1 MIKLLQEEFGINP
14 AIQGKVLLSIGVILV
29 FWFLRY
35 LLLKIVWRQTE
46 DARSRYLWKRG
57 ISITITLTAIV
68 LISSIWISAFQE
80 FGAFLGLVSAGL
92 AIALRDPLTN
102 IAGWFFI
109 TTRTPFQVGD
119 RVQIDTHTGD
129 VVDIRLFQF
138 TLLEVGNW
146 VDADQSTGRV
156 IHIPNSIVFSKAQA
170 NYSKG
175 FRYIWNEIPVMVTFE
190 SDWKAA
196 KDILQTIGHKTSDA
210 LSKPA
215 KQRIRE
221 ATKKYL
227 ITYTHL
233 TPIVYTSVKESGVLL
248 TLRYL
253 CNPKKRR
260 SSEHSIWEYIL
271 EEFGKNKN
279 IDFAYPTTRFYNRDQ
294 GTPPDPT

>member
-1 MIKLLQEEFGINP
+1 MLELIREQFGISHVN
-14 AIQGKVLLSIGVILV
+14 QGKILLSLAIAM
-29 FWFLRY
+29 FLWLTRF
-35 LLLKIVWRQTE
+35 LLLRLVWRQTE

-57 ISITITLTAIV
+57 ISITITLTAII
-68 LISSIWISAFQE
+68 LISSIWISAFQK
-80 FGAFLGLVSAGL
+80 FGAFLGLLSAGL

-102 IAGWFFI
+102 IAGWLFI
-109 TTRTPFQVGD
+109 STRSPFQVGD
-119 RVQIDTHTGD
+119 RIQIDSHVGD
-129 VVDIRLFQF
+129 VIDIRLFQF
-138 TLLEVGNW
+138 TILEVGNW
-146 VDADQSTGRV
+146 VEADQSTGRI
-156 IHIPNSIVFSKAQA
+156 IHMPNSIVFSKPQA

-175 FRYIWNEIPVMVTFE
+175 FRYIWNEIRVLVTFE

-196 KDILQTIGHKTSDA
+196 KSILAEIGHKTSNA

-233 TPIVYTSVKESGVLL
+233 TPFVYTSVKDNGVML

-271 EEFGKNKN
+271 EEFNKNKN
-279 IDFAYPTTRFYNRDQ
+279 IDFAYPTTRFYNQ
-294 GTPPDPT
+294 GKEKDD

>member
-1 MIKLLQEEFGINP
+1 MFERITEHLQISP
-14 AIQGKVLLSIGVILV
+14 TSQGKILLSLAVILLLWLIR
-29 FWFLRY
+29 F
-35 LLLKIVWRQTE
+35 LLLRLVWRQTE
-46 DARSRYLWKRG
+46 NARSRYLWKRG
-57 ISITITLTAIV
+57 ISFTITLIAII
-68 LISSIWISAFQE
+68 LISSIWITAFQE
-80 FGAFLGLVSAGL
+80 FGAFLGLLSAGL

-119 RVQIDTHTGD
+119 RIQIDTHTGD
-129 VVDIRLFQF
+129 VIDIRLFQF

-146 VDADQSTGRV
+146 VDAEQSTGRI
-156 IHIPNSIVFSKAQA
+156 IHMPNSTVFSKPQA

-175 FRYIWNEIPVMVTFE
+175 FRYIWNELPVMVTFE

-196 KDILQTIGHKTSDA
+196 KLILEEIGYKTADA

-215 KQRIRE
+215 KQRIKE

-233 TPIVYTSVKESGVLL
+233 TPIVYTSVRESGILL

-260 SSEHSIWEYIL
+260 SSEHSIWEYVL
-271 EEFGKNKN
+271 EEFGKNKD
-279 IDFAYPTTRFYNRDQ
+279 IEFAYPTTRFFHRDQ
-294 GTPPDPT
+294 EKGE